1 MEEVVEWLHTP
12 RGDGL
17 PKVLKCDF
25 CPTELEGLITVFATA
40 TGPVN
45 FVVTFCNCSDGIVPF
60 ELANIL
66 MGERLK
72 LRRLDVDKWRL
83 VRCPNERDEAV
94 WAAWEAEAAGN
105 FDAHEGPENE

>member
-66 MGERLK
+66 MGGAFE
-72 LRRLDVDKWRL
+72 
-83 VRCPNERDEAV
+83 
-94 WAAWEAEAAGN
+94 AAWEAEAAGN